1 MDIDREL
8 YLKKSIVKKSF
19 TKVFIYALNT
29 RSEVAIFEKGAP
41 NIIKEYFTDQNLL
54 QYGPK
59 KYKERCEK
67 LISKA

>member
-54 QYGPK
+54 
-59 KYKERCEK
+59 
-67 LISKA
+67 